1 VAEKIGHFVLT
12 RFNIGLY
19 ARKKRGIDTDAW
31 MQDRM
36 RLFNTYCA
44 PSVHN
49 QTCRNF
55 WWYILVD
62 LKTPNDIKSQLK
74 THGTVIEVQWPDDAV
89 FTENENEGY
98 WKKQFINSI
107 ENKTDLA
114 VMTRLDCDD
123 AFHKD
128 YVARIQAVLPEKPD
142 KYIVDCNQGYIYDE
156 RSGNAYCINH
166 GYGTP
171 FLTYCSK
178 TSWKMQTVYYACHHL
193 VSIKTRKRIVMNES
207 YHGWCMIIHN
217 NNISNSNYL
226 SKLENTSRLLPANWN
241 EIKLGFVNES
251 EVNK

>member
-19 ARKKRGIDTDAW
+19 ARSKHGIDTDLW
-31 MQDRM
+31 MEDRM

-62 LKTPNDIKSQLK
+62 LKTPTRIKTELR
-74 THGTVIEVQWPDDAV
+74 THGTVIEVQWPDDV
-89 FTENENEGY
+89 GFTENENEGY

-107 ENKTDLA
+107 ENKADIA

-128 YVARIQAVLPEKPD
+128 YIARIQAVLPERPD
-142 KYIVDCNQGYIYDE
+142 KYVVDCQLGLIYDE
-156 RSGNAYCINH
+156 RTGRAYCIDH
-166 GYGTP
+166 GYGSP
-171 FLTYCSK
+171 FLTYCSRI
-178 TSWKMQTVYYACHHL
+178 SWKMQTVYYACHRL
-193 VSIKTRKRIVMNES
+193 VSIKTKRRMTIDGN
-207 YHGWCMIIHN
+207 YKGWCMVVHE
-217 NNISNSNYL
+217 NNISNGRYL
-226 SKLENTSRLLPANWN
+226 DKMIEEAWVSSVDWEL
-241 EIKLGFVNES
+241 IKNQFVG
-251 EVNK
+251 K